1 MNSNIESEM
10 SNSFKSM
17 NLLKKVGLSIFVIMI
32 VVYLILSLNFIF
44 S

>member
-1 MNSNIESEM
+1 MNINITSEM
-10 SNSFKSM
+10 NNSFKSM
-17 NLLKKVGLSIFVIMI
+17 NLLKKVGLSLFVIMI

>member
-1 MNSNIESEM
+1 MNINITSEM

-17 NLLKKVGLSIFVIMI
+17 TLLRKVGLSLFVIMI
-32 VVYLILSLNFIF
+32 VVYLILSLKFIF